1 MDSLLERG
9 EWAGSHG
16 FLATLFGRCAICVA
30 AHRSAPHPVIGS
42 APRPPC
48 RPRPP
53 DSGCHGRSG
62 DRERG
67 SVQAEAQQAIRGAVD
82 GDIVPPLCMT
92 YIVDWNVGV
101 LAPEEGD
108 GVEGSVEPE
117 HVQRR
122 DLSLALGDN
131 PMLDASELARVRV
144 RPARDVARGEDAG
157 ALVSS
162 LASTATPRS

>member
-1 MDSLLERG
+1 MGGLTRVLGNVVR
-9 EWAGSHG
+9 ALRHM
-16 FLATLFGRCAICVA
+16 RCGASVA
-30 AHRSAPHPVIGS
+30 APRYGLGAPPSAADLGLQALDVTED
-42 APRPPC
+42 R
-48 RPRPP
+48 
-53 DSGCHGRSG
+53 G
-62 DRERG
+62 DRERA
-67 SVQAEAQQAIRGAVD
+67 SVQAEAEQAIRGVDVAVD